1 MFSTS
6 KKTLFDRIIHNS
18 WQTQKCNNVDNEST
32 RIVETAAKLIK
43 MQLKATKYEME
54 SYPSTQ
60 TIADTKSNQDWLP
73 NLLQTFME
81 AMIADE
87 VKQASI

>member
-1 MFSTS
+1 M
-6 KKTLFDRIIHNS
+6 
-18 WQTQKCNNVDNEST
+18 
-32 RIVETAAKLIK
+32 ETAAKLIK
-43 MQLKATKYEME
+43 MQLEATKYEME

-81 AMIADE
+81 AVIADE
-87 VKQASI
+87 VKQASIGQALFMQHVHGH